1 MDDFHNFLIA
11 VLIAVLAFPPIIET
25 YANFILTIVC
35 IDYQRKYILNFM
47 NKINFDFENN
57 KIDYKWNA
65 ANLFYFLFFAIYFSF
80 SVVALGDKDGDTL
93 FDFKDNY
100 ESSREK
106 RNLNNV
112 KISVYNR
119 TDNNSSSERKAKGVA
134 STDDKIIDL
143 KEKIDELNS
152 DKKSLIKEKRI
163 LSRRID
169 ELINDKDS
177 LTKEKDDLE
186 NEIRQLTRKID
197 SLSKKE
203 KNNLEKKNAKINSL
217 NNEKKKFR
225 KKN

>member
-1 MDDFHNFLIA
+1 MDAIFYNDNFLIA
-11 VLIAVLAFPPIIET
+11 AYIIPLIIQT
-25 YANFILTIVC
+25 YGNFLPTIVC

-65 ANLFYFLFFAIYFSF
+65 ANLFNFLFIIIYFSF
-80 SVVALGDKDGDTL
+80 NALALDTKDDDTL

-169 ELINDKDS
+169 ELINDEES

-197 SLSKKE
+197 SISKKE
-203 KNNLEKKNAKINSL
+203 KTNLEKKMPKSIL
-217 NNEKKKFR
+217 
-225 KKN
+225 